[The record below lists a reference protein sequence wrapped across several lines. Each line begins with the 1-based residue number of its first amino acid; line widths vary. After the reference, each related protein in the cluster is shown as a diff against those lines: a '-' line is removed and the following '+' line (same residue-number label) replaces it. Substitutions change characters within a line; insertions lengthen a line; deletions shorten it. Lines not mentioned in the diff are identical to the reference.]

1 MPPNKRRV
9 QGGKSEHRGRVTVPR
24 DPTDLPRAD
33 GQTRASTRKDDDH
46 RGHPTPPASSRYTP
60 RQRSVRLR
68 PGWHK
73 TIGLILVAVGF
84 TIVILNIMMGGGSD
98 LTLLPGGH
106 NELYLF
112 LGLAVAAYSMWWFG
126 WFDREK

>member
-1 MPPNKRRV
+1 MPPNKRHG
-9 QGGKSEHRGRVTVPR
+9 QAGKSEHRGRVTVPR
-24 DPTDLPRAD
+24 DPTALPRAD
-33 GQTRASTRKDDDH
+33 AAPLARKGDDH
-46 RGHPTPPASSRYTP
+46 HSPSAPASSRYTP
-60 RQRSVRLR
+60 PTKSIRLR

-84 TIVILNIMMGGGSD
+84 IIVILNILMGGGSD

-112 LGLAVAAYSMWWFG
+112 LGLGLAAYSMWWFG